1 MGKRQIA
8 AMQTR
13 MKIVLAA
20 EKLIKERGIDDISV
34 EDITNEAGVAKGS
47 FYTYFK
53 RKEDV
58 GTEIANAIFDKM
70 RQEVVTEGQNGY
82 QQITAFLSSSIDFI
96 AQCGVRDAQ
105 QWIKNVVDPSFE
117 SEKTKYTY
125 DSGVI
130 RQMLADGVKSGELR
144 GDTPVDELTDCVIHA
159 YYGTVFCWAI
169 RDGGIDPAKCVKMYC
184 ENQLRDTIEKYKN
197 KPEN

>member
-20 EKLIKERGIDDISV
+20 EKLIKERGIEDISV

-70 RQEVVTEGQNGY
+70 RQEVVTEGQDVY
-82 QQITAFLSSSIDFI
+82 RQITAFLSSSIDFI
-96 AQCGVRDAQ
+96 AESGVRGAQ

-144 GDTPVDELTDCVIHA
+144 EDTPIDELTDIVIHA

-169 RDGGIDPAKCVKMYC
+169 RDGGIDPAKCVRMYC

-197 KPEN
+197 KPSK